1 MYVVPFLKR
10 FYQYFLKFLQFPLL
24 LGIFLLFLYDSPVIV
39 GFVIGTTVSIILLG
53 NWFYHLE
60 KAKQENV
67 EHVKTGTVTRVLI
80 VIVACLIWYRF
91 MDDINIFGMLAGLSL
106 TYILMMYRAITEMR
120 Q

>member
-1 MYVVPFLKR
+1 MPFLKR
-10 FYQYFLKFLQFPLL
+10 FYQYFLKFLLIPLL

-39 GFVIGTTVSIILLG
+39 GFVLGTTVSIILLG
-53 NWFYHLE
+53 NWYYHLE
-60 KAKQENV
+60 KAQGENV
-67 EHVKTGTVTRVLI
+67 ERVKTGTVTRVLI

-91 MDDINIFGMLAGLSL
+91 MDDINIFGMILGLAL